1 MSSPERTSSSDARRA
16 RVEDAVRGLLA
27 EQGFR
32 ISMEAV
38 AARVGCSKQTLY
50 NQYGS
55 KQELLRQVIE
65 SHLGQATGPLA
76 QRQDDPATALMAF
89 AEQHLNHLCDP
100 WTVATGQLMCAEA
113 HQFPEMAQAV
123 FHDSCDNLTN
133 KLAAW
138 FARAMDKQLLRRA
151 DPQMTAELF
160 LGMVVGLDF
169 DRQRF
174 KVPHRDTHLK
184 RQRWAQFAVDNF
196 LRAFAPVSN

>member
-1 MSSPERTSSSDARRA
+1 MTSPPRPHPSDARRA

-65 SHLGQATGPLA
+65 SQLGQATAPLL
-76 QRQDDPATALMAF
+76 QRQDDPATALMEF
-89 AEQHLNHLCDP
+89 AEQHLSHLCDP

-123 FHDSCDNLTN
+123 FQDSCHNLADR
-133 KLAAW
+133 LAAW
-138 FARAMDKQLLRRA
+138 FTRAMDKQLLRRA

-160 LGMVVGLDF
+160 LGMVVGMDF
-169 DRQRF
+169 ERQRF

-184 RQRWAQFAVDNF
+184 RQRWARFVVDNF
-196 LRAFAPVSN
+196 LRAFGPAAG